1 VYGWHLFG
9 KPVLGINSL
18 DLVQRVLSTDFTSF
32 VDRLSAGL
40 LESGGNL
47 DKVGKKGL
55 ERVLHGL
62 EGLLSGLGRV
72 TVPPELGRVTTW
84 VRKGTTWV
92 GKG

>member
-1 VYGWHLFG
+1 MSREDYERFRGSPVYGWHLFG

-47 DKVGKKGL
+47 DKVG
-55 ERVLHGL
+55 
-62 EGLLSGLGRV
+62 
-72 TVPPELGRVTTW
+72 
-84 VRKGTTWV
+84 RKC
-92 GKG
+92 

>member
-1 VYGWHLFG
+1 MYGWHLFG

-47 DKVGKKGL
+47 DKVGENG
-55 ERVLHGL
+55 
-62 EGLLSGLGRV
+62 
-72 TVPPELGRVTTW
+72 
-84 VRKGTTWV
+84 
-92 GKG
+92 